1 MNIAVDILCI
11 PHTWHILGYRWS
23 MMSLTESHINDKII
37 RKVLQK
43 VTWSI
48 EVNRKL
54 IVRGNFTMQY
64 HLVCFKICWYKTQFE
79 LLTEHSAKRNLFR
92 LLFDLP
98 VNCWISKFA
107 KKNMFTHLTYCK
119 NCIGP
124 VTMSNWTYKQKELLS
139 LSKFRLEQGFNT
151 SFRLLQTTYSHDKV
165 TSCYDFK
172 DRGNDHLRVIDYV

>member
-11 PHTWHILGYRWS
+11 PYTWHILGYRWS

-48 EVNRKL
+48 EINRKL
-54 IVRGNFTMQY
+54 IARG
-64 HLVCFKICWYKTQFE
+64 LVCLEICWYKTQFE

-107 KKNMFTHLTYCK
+107 KKICSRTWVIAKTALDPSQCLIEHINKK
-119 NCIGP
+119 NCC
-124 VTMSNWTYKQKELLS
+124 
-139 LSKFRLEQGFNT
+139 
-151 SFRLLQTTYSHDKV
+151 H
-165 TSCYDFK
+165 
-172 DRGNDHLRVIDYV
+172 